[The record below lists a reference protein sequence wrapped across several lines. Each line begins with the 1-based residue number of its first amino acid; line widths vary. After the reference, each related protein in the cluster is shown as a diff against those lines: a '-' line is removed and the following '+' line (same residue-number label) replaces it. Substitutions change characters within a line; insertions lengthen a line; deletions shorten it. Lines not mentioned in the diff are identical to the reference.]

1 MGGGVAMQYAIDHPD
16 NVASLTLLDPV
27 SPFGYGGT
35 KDAQGALCWPDG
47 AGSGGGTANPDYV
60 QRLKSGDRGEESPNS
75 PRNVLNAF
83 YFKPPFRAEPAREG
97 VYLDEILRMVIGDD
111 NYPGD
116 GAASP
121 NWPGVGPGQRG
132 VNNAMSPIVCDLSA
146 FASSSPQP
154 PVLWIRGADDQ
165 IVSDASLLDFGTLGQ
180 LGYVP
185 GWPGADVFPSQPMVA
200 QIRGVLD
207 RYQAAGGRY
216 DEAVIANCGHSPHIE
231 KPEEFRTRFFAFLAA
246 SSQQ

>member
-1 MGGGVAMQYAIDHPD
+1 
-16 NVASLTLLDPV
+16 
-27 SPFGYGGT
+27 
-35 KDAQGALCWPDG
+35 
-47 AGSGGGTANPDYV
+47 
-60 QRLKSGDRGEESPNS
+60 
-75 PRNVLNAF
+75 
-83 YFKPPFRAEPAREG
+83 
-97 VYLDEILRMVIGDD
+97 
-111 NYPGD
+111 
-116 GAASP
+116 
-121 NWPGVGPGQRG
+121 
-132 VNNAMSPIVCDLSA
+132 MSPIVCDLSA
-146 FASSSPQP
+146 FASSSPRP